1 MDHHLAIPENVLWT
15 SYVCWFCMELWVIS
29 RDRRRFSGR
38 TADRGSF
45 FGFVFAIP
53 ASLIIAFNAAF
64 RLPQLHIAFGQPA
77 LSWLGVVMIWG
88 GMAFRLWAILTLGAF
103 FRTSVVVQDGHK
115 LVTAGPYRWFRHPA
129 YTGVIVTVVGLG
141 LALGNWVSLAAMAI
155 LPTLAIA
162 FRMRVE
168 ERALAEQFGEAYHD
182 FCRTRRAV
190 LPIVW

>member
-1 MDHHLAIPENVLWT
+1 MDRHLAIPDNVLWT
-15 SYVCWFCMELWVIS
+15 SYICWLCMELWVIS

-45 FGFVFAIP
+45 LGFVIAIP
-53 ASLIIAFNAAF
+53 TSLIIAFNATF

-77 LSWLGVVMIWG
+77 LSWLGIVMIWS
-88 GMAFRLWAILTLGAF
+88 GMAFRLWAIVTLGAF

-168 ERALAEQFGEAYHD
+168 ERALAEQFGDAYRD

-190 LPIVW
+190 LPVVW